1 MTDALGHVTQPDLG
15 AGRGSPESG
24 WGAAALAGGPAPAR
38 PATAGAAGPGRRSWR
53 RVLAAATVT
62 GIAVTAAACGA
73 SGSASPVKPA
83 GPEKPDLVVAV
94 VPAEAN
100 AGLYIAQAEGLFA
113 RAGLHVTIKP
123 VVSAA
128 AVIPA
133 MLHGSVDVDGGGY
146 VSYIGADA
154 AGIARMRILAAGF
167 ALGPHVNEIIT
178 AANAPIRTLA
188 DLKGKT
194 IAVNQLGAVGA
205 DLVYSALAAYGITP
219 AQVHLIAMPFPQMP
233 AELAAGKIAAAYE
246 TEPFVTEAVE
256 KYGAQELA
264 DMDNGSTQDFPLTG
278 YAALGSWV
286 SRYPRTAAA
295 FTEAIEQG
303 NAIASTNLAV
313 LQQVLAQDL
322 HLSSNIA
329 GVMATGTFPTSANLV
344 QIQRAADLMLQ
355 YGQLKQRF
363 DVKPLVGDAR

>member
-1 MTDALGHVTQPDLG
+1 MTDARGHVTRPGLG
-15 AGRGSPESG
+15 TGCGSPESS
-24 WGAAALAGGPAPAR
+24 WAAAALAGG
-38 PATAGAAGPGRRSWR
+38 AAAADGPGRRSWR
-53 RVLAAATVT
+53 RVLT
-62 GIAVTAAACGA
+62 AVTVAGITVAAAACGA
-73 SGSASPVKPA
+73 GAPARAVKPA

-133 MLHGSVDVDGGGY
+133 MLHGRVDVDGGGY

-154 AGIARMRILAAGF
+154 AGLAKMRILAAGF

-219 AQVHLIAMPFPQMP
+219 AQVHLVPMPFPQMP
-233 AELAAGKIAAAYE
+233 AEVAAGKVAAAYE
-246 TEPFVTEAVE
+246 TEPFVTEAVK
-256 KYGAQELA
+256 KYGVQELA

-278 YAALGSWV
+278 YAALASWT

-303 NAIASTNLAV
+303 NAIASTSLAV
-313 LQQVLAQDL
+313 LQQVLAKDL
-322 HLSSNIA
+322 HLSADIA
-329 GVMATGTFPTSANLV
+329 GVMATGSFPTSANPV

-355 YGQLKQRF
+355 YGQLKRRF
-363 DVKPLVGDAR
+363 EVKPLVAG